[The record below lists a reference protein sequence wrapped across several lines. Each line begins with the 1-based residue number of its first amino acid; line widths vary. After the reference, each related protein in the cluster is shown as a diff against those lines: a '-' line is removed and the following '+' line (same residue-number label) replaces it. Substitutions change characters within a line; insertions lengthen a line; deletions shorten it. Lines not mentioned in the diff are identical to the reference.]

1 MDRGINGGCRDIPYL
16 PEIEINGHILVLH
29 LPKMDREIVLVE
41 ESLAAEVAL
50 VSKLAGVVVGL
61 VGGHS

>member
-1 MDRGINGGCRDIPYL
+1 MFL
-16 PEIEINGHILVLH
+16 

-41 ESLAAEVAL
+41 EPLATEVAL

-61 VGGHS
+61 VRGHS